1 MQLKS
6 QSGIECPTR
15 KDVPVLV
22 KVCDRIYVYFIDD
35 VHLTG
40 HMT

>member
-15 KDVPVLV
+15 KDVTVLV